1 MNNKVDNNKNFSA
14 EVVSTDSVV
23 VVSSNSVEGDKYDVI
38 VKGLIEKLR
47 PLIRRWKA
55 RDIGDWNSWLQLLQK
70 IMGMVQSDLVG
81 EGGVV
86 KSAVAIDV
94 IQGLAQ
100 ILIDENV
107 ANLNEQQMGTVKLV
121 LSDEG
126 ANLMKASTGFLKNL
140 MKMMDTNR
148 DGKISGDEFK
158 SFWKKY
164 FCCCC

>member
-1 MNNKVDNNKNFSA
+1 M
-14 EVVSTDSVV
+14 
-23 VVSSNSVEGDKYDVI
+23 
-38 VKGLIEKLR
+38 IEKLR
-47 PLIRRWKA
+47 PLIRRWKS

-70 IMGMVQSDLVG
+70 VMGMVQSDLVG

-86 KSAVAIDV
+86 KSVVAIDV
-94 IQGLAQ
+94 VQGLAQ

-121 LSDEG
+121 LSEEG

-148 DGKISGDEFK
+148 DGRFLEMSLNLFGKRFFVVVKMMVVVKIFLYVRLN
-158 SFWKKY
+158 FL
-164 FCCCC
+164 

>member
-1 MNNKVDNNKNFSA
+1 MSSNNNFSA

-23 VVSSNSVEGDKYDVI
+23 IVNEEVSKNNSVGGDKYDLI

-47 PLIRRWKA
+47 PLIRRWKS

-70 IMGMVQSDLVG
+70 VMGMVQSDLVG

-86 KSAVAIDV
+86 KSVVAIDV
-94 IQGLAQ
+94 VQGLAQ

-121 LSDEG
+121 LSEEG

-158 SFWKKY
+158 SFWKKI
-164 FCCCC
+164 FCCC

>member
-1 MNNKVDNNKNFSA
+1 
-14 EVVSTDSVV
+14 
-23 VVSSNSVEGDKYDVI
+23 
-38 VKGLIEKLR
+38 
-47 PLIRRWKA
+47 
-55 RDIGDWNSWLQLLQK
+55 
-70 IMGMVQSDLVG
+70 MVQSDLVG

>member
-1 MNNKVDNNKNFSA
+1 MNNKVDNNTNFSA

-23 VVSSNSVEGDKYDVI
+23 VVSNSVEGDKYDVI

-47 PLIRRWKA
+47 PLIRDGKLEILE
-55 RDIGDWNSWLQLLQK
+55 IGILASIITENYGY
-70 IMGMVQSDLVG
+70 GMSDLVG

-107 ANLNEQQMGTVKLV
+107 ANLMNNRWEQL
-121 LSDEG
+121 
-126 ANLMKASTGFLKNL
+126 N
-140 MKMMDTNR
+140 
-148 DGKISGDEFK
+148 
-158 SFWKKY
+158 
-164 FCCCC
+164 